1 MSGRIKLLKNGIPI
15 QEDDVPEL
23 GYEYDVPGVHDNQ
36 CGTYGLDSFQ
46 LPHDECPEKFVCDTE
61 NEREELK
68 QFASCIDSMN
78 CHMMAGMTSSVS
90 GDMDEVALFIHQM
103 IPHHQNA
110 VNMAK
115 ALINIDTLQCDDL
128 TDENSEQ
135 AADCAME
142 VILRSIITEQ
152 NAQIQ
157 TMRGILDAK
166 NLPATNDCEVPF
178 SSSPFKRRTAS
189 TTKQQINHRNTSVS
203 EGGICQ
209 AACSV
214 DESTRKEM
222 CTFTAKVNL
231 FASELGYF
239 QFEECGDIDN
249 PTIGLEVGKTY
260 HFIQNDPSNQ

>member
-115 ALINIDTLQCDDL
+115 ALLKTDTLECDYL
-128 TDENSEQ
+128 TDEENP
-135 AADCAME
+135 DCAME
-142 VILRSIITEQ
+142 VILRSIITGQ

-157 TMRGILDAK
+157 TMRGILKSKD
-166 NLPATNDCEVPF
+166 LPPDNDCIVEAYSSGGGDNGALSGGF
-178 SSSPFKRRTAS
+178 QETAKSSSASLS
-189 TTKQQINHRNTSVS
+189 TTYIALKVV
-203 EGGICQ
+203 
-209 AACSV
+209 AL
-214 DESTRKEM
+214 
-222 CTFTAKVNL
+222 TA
-231 FASELGYF
+231 
-239 QFEECGDIDN
+239 
-249 PTIGLEVGKTY
+249 TII
-260 HFIQNDPSNQ
+260 FM